1 MIEAEVMLHKRHR
14 RCIISLSDMRSE
26 RNAWLCWSLV
36 LLALNV
42 FQYSTGC

>member
-1 MIEAEVMLHKRHR
+1 MIEAEAVLHK
-14 RCIISLSDMRSE
+14 SLSDMRGE
-26 RNAWLCWSLV
+26 RNAWLCWALV